1 MRTRRGRSSPDKARK
16 RQGHHYA
23 AGPSVGARFL
33 ERSSAEGPRRPTASP
48 LNLTNNLLLAIRRL
62 RPYTPC
68 KKWKEAMVSVML
80 FWGVGI
86 AILGWLVFKI
96 AERM

>member
-1 MRTRRGRSSPDKARK
+1 
-16 RQGHHYA
+16 
-23 AGPSVGARFL
+23 
-33 ERSSAEGPRRPTASP
+33 
-48 LNLTNNLLLAIRRL
+48 LLLAIRGL

-68 KKWKEAMVSVML
+68 KKQERAVVSVML
-80 FWGVGI
+80 FWGLGI